1 MQVNILGADGI
12 VIVTIDCDVSSNDNV
27 LPVDEVSMLYAVCDN
42 YHNY

>member
-1 MQVNILGADGI
+1 MQVNISGTDGT
-12 VIVTIDCDVSSNDNV
+12 VIVTIDCDVDSNSDV